1 MMGNEGHISPMA
13 GMQVAF
19 DALVCL
25 CLRLRV
31 HLCLCLHPRIHL
43 CLCLRLMTVSW
54 RRGWW
59 GWTTCS
65 TTAWAMAWTGWT
77 MGCRWPPS
85 TWDWTILELAKREII
100 WKIKIREKEKH
111 DDNSSIPDERDGE
124 PQHDESRDEGDDEH
138 EQRNAGIN
146 LSFLSFLN

>member
-43 CLCLRLMTVSW
+43 CLCLLLMTVSW
-54 RRGWW
+54 RRG
-59 GWTTCS
+59 
-65 TTAWAMAWTGWT
+65 
-77 MGCRWPPS
+77 
-85 TWDWTILELAKREII
+85 
-100 WKIKIREKEKH
+100 
-111 DDNSSIPDERDGE
+111 
-124 PQHDESRDEGDDEH
+124 
-138 EQRNAGIN
+138 
-146 LSFLSFLN
+146 